1 LLVEARRRTNCR
13 QRRQLAV
20 RGGKAGGELPL
31 TWDISMS
38 DHLKNSIK
46 AGDFPKRR
54 RRVAVKRRTVLSTV
68 IIALLAGG
76 IAFTT
81 ALFVSKIWAASRQS
95 PLTYQQ
101 CASLKEN
108 ASRLAC
114 YDRQNSLNRAKE
126 VRRLPS
132 GEIPKNNLS
141 NPDRHARA
149 GTAVRLEVVWA
160 AIVQERRAGGR
171 NG

>member
-1 LLVEARRRTNCR
+1 MA
-13 QRRQLAV
+13 
-20 RGGKAGGELPL
+20 
-31 TWDISMS
+31 

-46 AGDFPKRR
+46 AGDFPKRG

-76 IAFTT
+76 IAFAT

-132 GEIPKNNLS
+132 GEILS
-141 NPDRHARA
+141 EQP
-149 GTAVRLEVVWA
+149 
-160 AIVQERRAGGR
+160 
-171 NG
+171 